1 MTSLIANLDWRVA
14 TLSKRRYSVALT
26 EMTTTID
33 CERETIDFD
42 SIHEYLRDTHLP
54 TRDAAVSMSSS
65 VFNQRQMNEEAHF
78 ETEAP
83 KADELEA
90 LWPGVHH
97 DFPQQTVHRSASFYI
112 SVGFA
117 AGAVISIAGIFGFFS
132 LSHLVTA
139 KGPDNSKVMVAGVP
153 QGVAPGATVSAS
165 GDVLTPSTPTY
176 QVQPGDTLAGI
187 ATRNYKRV
195 SPRLLDE
202 ICRAN
207 NMRNANVLSLGQK
220 IVLPEYHA
228 SNQIAATSTS
238 VQ

>member
-1 MTSLIANLDWRVA
+1 
-14 TLSKRRYSVALT
+14 VALT

-42 SIHEYLRDTHLP
+42 SIHEYLKETHLP
-54 TRDAAVSMSSS
+54 TRDAAVSMSSNL
-65 VFNQRQMNEEAHF
+65 FNQRQMNEETVF
-78 ETEAP
+78 ESEAP
-83 KADELEA
+83 KTDELEA

-97 DFPQQTVHRSASFYI
+97 DFPQQTTHKSASFYI

-117 AGAVISIAGIFGFFS
+117 AGAVISIVGIFGFFS
-132 LSHLVTA
+132 VSHLVTA
-139 KGPDNSKVMVAGVP
+139 KANTDGNKVLVAGVP
-153 QGVAPGATVSAS
+153 TAGIAQGGTATAS
-165 GDVLTPSTPTY
+165 GDVLVPSTPSY

-187 ATRNYKRV
+187 AVRNYKRV

-220 IVLPEYHA
+220 IVLPEYRA
-228 SNQIAATSTS
+228 SNQIAATTTS
-238 VQ
+238 PVQ

>member
-1 MTSLIANLDWRVA
+1 M
-14 TLSKRRYSVALT
+14 ALT

-42 SIHEYLRDTHLP
+42 SIHEYLRETHLP

-65 VFNQRQMNEEAHF
+65 LFNQRQMNEEAKF
-78 ETEAP
+78 ESEAP
-83 KADELEA
+83 KSDELEA

-97 DFPQQTVHRSASFYI
+97 DFPQQSVQRSASFYI

-132 LSHLVTA
+132 ISHLVTA
-139 KGPDNSKVMVAGVP
+139 KANTDSSKVMVAGLP
-153 QGVAPGATVSAS
+153 TSVAPGGTATAS

-187 ATRNYKRV
+187 AVRNYKRV

-207 NMRNANVLSLGQK
+207 NMRNANVLNLGQK
-220 IVLPEYHA
+220 IVLPEYRA
-228 SNQIAATSTS
+228 SNQIAATSTT

>member
-1 MTSLIANLDWRVA
+1 
-14 TLSKRRYSVALT
+14 VALT

-42 SIHEYLRDTHLP
+42 SIHEYLRESNSNLP
-54 TRDAAVSMSSS
+54 TRDAAVSMSSNL
-65 VFNQRQMNEEAHF
+65 FNQRQMNVEETSSEH
-78 ETEAP
+78 EPP
-83 KADELEA
+83 KTDELEA

-97 DFPQQTVHRSASFYI
+97 DFPQQSTNTRSASFYL

-117 AGAVISIAGIFGFFS
+117 AGALLSIVGIFGYFS
-132 LSHLVTA
+132 VSHLVTA
-139 KGPDNSKVMVAGVP
+139 KAAPAATAANQVLVAGVP
-153 QGVAPGATVSAS
+153 TGSQGGTATAS
-165 GDVLTPSTPTY
+165 GDVLVPTTGSY

-187 ATRNYKRV
+187 AVRNYKKV

-202 ICRAN
+202 ICKAN

-220 IVLPEYHA
+220 IVLPEYRA

-238 VQ
+238 SVQ